1 LIVQNVQAVQPLRSV
16 QIVLQPKNKFQSFHC
31 LRGSK
36 RNDSQSFAKEI
47 SPTGEGVNHI
57 VKRGEV
63 QIVQAVQSQT
73 SEAGSRRSSRSTA
86 LLRSNR

>member
-1 LIVQNVQAVQPLRSV
+1 
-16 QIVLQPKNKFQSFHC
+16 

-57 VKRGEV
+57 VKKGAFKSFKPFNRCAPFKPLLILRPVPIVPEV
-63 QIVQAVQSQT
+63 PVVPIVEQIQETEYFHVSGIL
-73 SEAGSRRSSRSTA
+73 ETA
-86 LLRSNR
+86 AP

>member
-36 RNDSQSFAKEI
+36 RDHSLSLAKEI
-47 SPTGEGVNHI
+47 SPTVEGVNRI
-57 VKRGEV
+57 VKKGEFKGLP
-63 QIVQAVQSQT
+63 Q
-73 SEAGSRRSSRSTA
+73 
-86 LLRSNR
+86 